1 MLFIFYPATKVFWAC
16 GMRSHQLLPLSV
28 RLAFPCFQPPLVM
41 NGNPVGGGGGRERGV
56 REGART
62 DVSLCQRISSLR
74 NGAGDWQLTEQGQ
87 VAGVLGVEG
96 AAQGTAWI

>member
-1 MLFIFYPATKVFWAC
+1 MFSASSGDEWKPGW
-16 GMRSHQLLPLSV
+16 
-28 RLAFPCFQPPLVM
+28 
-41 NGNPVGGGGGRERGV
+41 GRWGAGAGV

-62 DVSLCQRISSLR
+62 DVSLRQRISSLR

-96 AAQGTAWI
+96 VAQGTAWI